1 VPQEISLY
9 DELSA
14 HENLIFWGK
23 MYRVENSVLEK
34 RINLLLSD
42 FGLFERRNDK
52 IKTFSG
58 GMKRRI
64 NIAAS
69 LLHEPKIVFM
79 DEPTVG
85 IDPQSRNNIYDALA
99 QLKNKGTTIL
109 YTTHYM
115 EEAERFSDRVG
126 IIDAGKIIAE
136 GTVEELKKMSGTSEE
151 IQIKVQSLSEQ
162 QILSLQQK
170 FGDQFLFT
178 EGLMSIHHTEVKK
191 GINPGVKFLRFSFS
205 RNRVGRDSKNKSRK
219 SLFIF
224 NRKKSAR
231 LMFTIARKDLQ
242 LFFKDKKALLL
253 TFITPIGL
261 ITLLVFAFGGNSK
274 ERTFDPIPVQICD
287 QDNSKES
294 EKFIADL
301 KKSEQIKIEK
311 VNFEEGF
318 ENVKKGKRLAMLVIE
333 KKISIRKF
341 QMVKLL
347 SFYIMMLHV
356 NPEFGLL
363 QSVLMGEIMNGAGR
377 KGIKAT
383 VMRRMEEQ
391 FGKMDSTT
399 LAFIDNGMMKM
410 FSGDEKKSPSEELV
424 KVKQIKGETESSPAL
439 IHAVAGTAVMTLLFA
454 VAGLGAS
461 LLDEKEKGTLKRL
474 LLTPINPMQIFY
486 GKMISAIVISVLQL
500 LVMFLFANITFGLEI
515 FDVFPALLIMITAT
529 AFTCACFGLLIALS
543 EYYPQTSRRNVNR
556 IGVDYVGYWRK
567 YDSVICDA

>member
-1 VPQEISLY
+1 
-9 DELSA
+9 
-14 HENLIFWGK
+14 
-23 MYRVENSVLEK
+23 
-34 RINLLLSD
+34 
-42 FGLFERRNDK
+42 
-52 IKTFSG
+52 
-58 GMKRRI
+58 
-64 NIAAS
+64 
-69 LLHEPKIVFM
+69 
-79 DEPTVG
+79 
-85 IDPQSRNNIYDALA
+85 
-99 QLKNKGTTIL
+99 
-109 YTTHYM
+109 
-115 EEAERFSDRVG
+115 
-126 IIDAGKIIAE
+126 
-136 GTVEELKKMSGTSEE
+136 
-151 IQIKVQSLSEQ
+151 
-162 QILSLQQK
+162 
-170 FGDQFLFT
+170 
-178 EGLMSIHHTEVKK
+178 
-191 GINPGVKFLRFSFS
+191 
-205 RNRVGRDSKNKSRK
+205 
-219 SLFIF
+219 
-224 NRKKSAR
+224 
-231 LMFTIARKDLQ
+231 MFTIARKDLQ

-301 KKSEQIKIEK
+301 KKSEQIKIEE

-333 KKISIRKF
+333 KDFDQKISNGKTAVI
-341 QMVKLL
+341 
-347 SFYIMMLHV
+347 LHYDAARE
-356 NPEFGLL
+356 PEFGLL

-515 FDVFPALLIMITAT
+515 FEVFPALLIMITAT
-529 AFTCACFGLLIALS
+529 AFTCACFGLLIASVSTTRKQAEGMSTALVLIMS
-543 EYYPQTSRRNVNR
+543 AIGGSMIPSFVMPEFMQNMSMFTVNYWSIQGMYDIFWRDLPMSDWIMNVFILLG
-556 IGVDYVGYWRK
+556 IGFFFILVSVPLYRK
-567 YDSVICDA
+567 NILKV